1 MREKWKK
8 YVEKFKSLGDKV
20 SGVKGITAVIPAVCL
35 AVLMVTV
42 LTGYKT
48 PQAKK
53 YEASETEDISQIK
66 EALAKEST
74 AAMTETTK
82 KNTTKKD
89 TRPAMVLCCMPK
101 LICVRK
107 NMNAICTKILR
118 IGKII
123 MMKRS

>member
-8 YVEKFKSLGDKV
+8 YVEKFRSLGDKV
-20 SGVKGITAVIPAVCL
+20 SGVKGITAIIPAVCL

-66 EALAKEST
+66 EALAKEVQQQWQ
-74 AAMTETTK
+74 K
-82 KNTTKKD
+82 Q
-89 TRPAMVLCCMPK
+89 
-101 LICVRK
+101 RK
-107 NMNAICTKILR
+107 R
-118 IGKII
+118 IQQRRERRGLL
-123 MMKRS
+123 M

>member
-20 SGVKGITAVIPAVCL
+20 SGVKGITAIIPAVCL

-66 EALAKEST
+66 EALAKESRAAT
-74 AAMTETTK
+74 AETTK
-82 KNTTKKD
+82 KNTTKKG
-89 TRPAMVLCCMPK
+89 K
-101 LICVRK
+101 K
-107 NMNAICTKILR
+107 GAIDVKD
-118 IGKII
+118 
-123 MMKRS
+123 

>member
-53 YEASETEDISQIK
+53 YEASDR
-66 EALAKEST
+66 L
-74 AAMTETTK
+74 
-82 KNTTKKD
+82 
-89 TRPAMVLCCMPK
+89 
-101 LICVRK
+101 RK
-107 NMNAICTKILR
+107 RLR
-118 IGKII
+118 RKVQQQWQKQR
-123 MMKRS
+123 KRIQQRRERRGLLM

>member
-53 YEASETEDISQIK
+53 Y
-66 EALAKEST
+66 
-74 AAMTETTK
+74 
-82 KNTTKKD
+82 
-89 TRPAMVLCCMPK
+89 K
-101 LICVRK
+101 LQRQKTSVR
-107 NMNAICTKILR
+107 LR
-118 IGKII
+118 
-123 MMKRS
+123 KRLRRKVQQQWQKQRKRIQQRRERRGLLM

>member
-74 AAMTETTK
+74 AAMAETTK
-82 KNTTKKD
+82 KNTTKKEKLFLQENGK
-89 TRPAMVLCCMPK
+89 TINIWMVFCIKKWNRMTTKNLK
-101 LICVRK
+101 LIF
-107 NMNAICTKILR
+107 N
-118 IGKII
+118 
-123 MMKRS
+123 

>member
-48 PQAKK
+48 PQAK
-53 YEASETEDISQIK
+53 
-66 EALAKEST
+66 
-74 AAMTETTK
+74 
-82 KNTTKKD
+82 
-89 TRPAMVLCCMPK
+89 V
-101 LICVRK
+101 
-107 NMNAICTKILR
+107 
-118 IGKII
+118 
-123 MMKRS
+123 